1 MNRKIVFSIG
11 VFLRP
16 AYLCALCC
24 ILLSYSCSKNEGLP
38 DPAKKQEKPKD
49 PEKPAPPAN
58 SVLVPATIKSQNLL
72 MTFKYEAESNL
83 LTELVQSD
91 GWITKFL
98 YRKDGTPMEQ
108 EYYKENKLQ
117 QKISYVLNKEG
128 LVEKILL
135 FDKSGSTSTGSY
147 FLVQDEEK
155 RTTQL
160 RKLDP
165 RGKLVEEENIS
176 YNLQGNIVS
185 VMVTSN
191 GNTTAMT
198 STYDEHPGIYRN
210 IPYFQLLFLIQP
222 QVQSRAIY
230 GNNNP
235 LRLDYLPLS
244 VTSSS
249 FTYEYNS
256 NDYPLNLN
264 ITKEKNTE
272 TLKIT
277 YKTIKPK

>member
-1 MNRKIVFSIG
+1 MNRKIVFSVG
-11 VFLRP
+11 VLLRP
-16 AYLCALCC
+16 IYLWALCC
-24 ILLSYSCSKNEGLP
+24 ILLSYSCSKNQGLP
-38 DPAKKQEKPKD
+38 DPAKKKEKPKD
-49 PEKPAPPAN
+49 PEKPVPPGN
-58 SVLVPATIKSQNLL
+58 SVLIPTTIKSQNLL

-83 LTELVQSD
+83 LTELIQSD
-91 GWITKFL
+91 GWVTKFF

-108 EYYKENKLQ
+108 EYHKDNKLQ
-117 QKISYVLNKEG
+117 QKISYVHSKEG
-128 LVEKILL
+128 MVEKILL
-135 FDKSGSTSTGSY
+135 FDKSGTTSTGSY
-147 FLVQDEEK
+147 FLVQDEKK

-160 RKLDP
+160 KKLDP

-176 YNLQGNIVS
+176 YNPQGNIIS
-185 VMVTSN
+185 VLVTNN

-198 STYDEHPGIYRN
+198 STYDNRPGIYRN

-230 GNNNP
+230 SNNNP

-244 VTSSS
+244 ITSSS

-256 NDYPLNLN
+256 NNYPSNLD
-264 ITKEKNTE
+264 IKKEKHTE

-277 YKTIKPK
+277 YKKIKPK